1 MGQNVEQRTGT
12 FGGMLNSYKK
22 PTPLR
27 WRRVG
32 DALLAVSLIAIPA
45 ELSGYPW
52 ISISVFF
59 IGVIG
64 KFLTNFFS
72 DDEQQV

>member
-1 MGQNVEQRTGT
+1 MFSVK
-12 FGGMLNSYKK
+12 SYYK
-22 PTPLR
+22 PTPKK
-27 WRRVG
+27 WRKIG
-32 DALLAVSLIAIPA
+32 DALLGVSLIAIPA

-72 DDEQQV
+72 DDENKI

>member
-1 MGQNVEQRTGT
+1 MFKLKG
-12 FGGMLNSYKK
+12 YYK
-22 PTPLR
+22 PTPKK
-27 WRRVG
+27 WRKIG
-32 DALLAVSLIAIPA
+32 DALLGVSLIAIPA

>member
-1 MGQNVEQRTGT
+1 M
-12 FGGMLNSYKK
+12 FKLKSYYK
-22 PTPLR
+22 PTPR
-27 WRRVG
+27 KWRKIG
-32 DALLAVSLIAIPA
+32 DALLGVSLIAIPA

-52 ISISVFF
+52 ISISIFF

-72 DDEQQV
+72 DEPNEEA

>member
-1 MGQNVEQRTGT
+1 
-12 FGGMLNSYKK
+12 MLKNYYK
-22 PTPLR
+22 PTPKK
-27 WRRVG
+27 WRKIG
-32 DALLAVSLIAIPA
+32 DALLGVSLIAIPA